1 MDNVKQVIFQTD
13 ARGRWTLLNPA
24 WTDLTGLSVEE
35 TLGRSFLDFVHP
47 EDRQRQAGL
56 WWAGALTISDRR
68 SAI

>member
-1 MDNVKQVIFQTD
+1 MKQVIFQTD